1 MADLTTKQMAI
12 ATGATLR
19 QLQVWDEL
27 GFVRAKKRIGHGGAG
42 GKVRMYSPAQIP
54 VVKDFIALSGL
65 LHRRMDLR
73 RKILSTGHTVEEAVK
88 WFHMFAPYL
97 SRKSRKL

>member
-1 MADLTTKQMAI
+1 
-12 ATGATLR
+12 
-19 QLQVWDEL
+19 
-27 GFVRAKKRIGHGGAG
+27 
-42 GKVRMYSPAQIP
+42 MYSPEQIP
-54 VVKDFIALSGL
+54 LVKDLVALPGL
-65 LHRRMDLR
+65 LDRRMNLR

>member
-1 MADLTTKQMAI
+1 M
-12 ATGATLR
+12 
-19 QLQVWDEL
+19 WN
-27 GFVRAKKRIGHGGAG
+27 AG
-42 GKVRMYSPAQIP
+42 SLSREQIREFLKSSQGIEFAGCGRNEKYP
-54 VVKDFIALSGL
+54 WVEGDFIALPGL